1 MPTYSYVIRDN
12 AGRRIEDTLK
22 AVNYEAALELL
33 RKKRVGQVVSV
44 REMRSGV
51 ALDEMT
57 VGERISVAVY
67 RVRHHV
73 PLKTLVFFTRQL
85 STMFSAG
92 LTIEKSIQNLLAEEK
107 SHRFKRILA
116 QISTDLKKGYALS
129 EAMAKHP
136 GVFSNLYI
144 ALVHAG
150 EVSGNL
156 HVILEE
162 LSDYLESVADTR
174 QKVISALSYPVFSL
188 FFLAG
193 VITFLLLVVVPK
205 FGDVY
210 TRFNARLPGPT
221 RTLIAVSHTI
231 SNHFLIVAFLVI
243 AGVFLIWLITLT
255 PRGGFV
261 WDTIK
266 LRFPVFGN
274 LVLNSL
280 MDKFART
287 FGILIGSG
295 VPVLESLGH
304 AVRVVENRVLG
315 RGLRQARGL
324 VKDGYAISVSLKKSG
339 VFPPIL
345 VQLIATG
352 EETGE
357 MDKLLDKAA
366 QFYEKQ
372 VDATI
377 SRLTSLI
384 EPLLIIMI
392 GIVIALILI
401 SVYLPVFML
410 GRAVQMGA

>member
-1 MPTYSYVIRDN
+1 MPTYSYVIRDTD
-12 AGRRIEDTLK
+12 GRRIEDNLK
-22 AVNYEAALELL
+22 AVNYEAALETL
-33 RKKRVGQVVSV
+33 RKKGTGQIVSV
-44 REMRSGV
+44 REVRGGLAV
-51 ALDEMT
+51 DEMT
-57 VGERISVAVY
+57 VGERIGLTVY
-67 RVRHHV
+67 RVRHRV

-92 LTIEKSIQNLLAEEK
+92 LTIEKSIQNLLAEER
-107 SHRFKRILA
+107 SYRFKRILA
-116 QISTDLKKGYALS
+116 QVSTDLKKGYALS

-136 GVFSNLYI
+136 GVFSNLYV

-156 HVILEE
+156 HIILEQ

-188 FFLAG
+188 CFLTG
-193 VITFLLLVVVPK
+193 VISFLLLVVVPK
-205 FGDVY
+205 FADVY
-210 TRFNARLPGPT
+210 SRFNTRLPAPT
-221 RTLIAVSHTI
+221 RALIGVAHTVS
-231 SNHFLIVAFLVI
+231 NNFFLVAFLVI
-243 AGVFLIWLITLT
+243 AAVVTLWTISLT
-255 PRGGFV
+255 PRGGYV
-261 WDTIK
+261 WDNIK
-266 LRFPVFGN
+266 LRFPVFGH

-304 AVRVVENRVLG
+304 AVRVVENRVIAK
-315 RGLRQARGL
+315 GLRDARGL
-324 VKDGYAISVSLKKSG
+324 IKDGYAISVSLKKSG
-339 VFPPIL
+339 IFPPIL
-345 VQLIATG
+345 VQLVATG

-357 MDKLLDKAA
+357 MDKLLEKAA
-366 QFYEKQ
+366 QFYSKQ

-384 EPLLIIMI
+384 EPILIIMI
-392 GIVIALILI
+392 GVVIALILI

>member
-1 MPTYSYVIRDN
+1 MPTYTYVVRDS
-12 AGRRIEDTLK
+12 AGKRIEDSLK
-22 AVNYEAALELL
+22 AVNYEAALESL
-33 RKKRVGQVVSV
+33 RKKGAGQIVTV
-44 REMRSGV
+44 REVRSGV

-57 VGERISVAVY
+57 VGERISVTFY
-67 RVRHHV
+67 RLRHRV

-107 SHRFKRILA
+107 SQRFKKILA
-116 QISTDLKKGYALS
+116 QVSTDLKKGYALS

-162 LSDYLESVADTR
+162 LSSYLETVADTR

-188 FFLAG
+188 VFLAG
-193 VITFLLLVVVPK
+193 VITFLLLVVVPR
-205 FGDVY
+205 FSEVY

-221 RTLIAVSHTI
+221 RMLIALSHTI
-231 SNHFLIVAFLVI
+231 SNHFVIVAFLVVATLVLLWI
-243 AGVFLIWLITLT
+243 VTLT
-255 PRGGFV
+255 PRGGYI
-261 WDTIK
+261 WDKIK
-266 LRFPVFGN
+266 LNFPVFGG
-274 LVLNSL
+274 LMLNSL
-280 MDKFART
+280 MDKFSRT

-304 AVRVVENRVLG
+304 AIRVVENRVIG
-315 RGLRQARGL
+315 RGLREARSL
-324 VKDGYAISVSLKKSG
+324 IKDGYAISVSLKKTR
-339 VFPPIL
+339 VFPAIL

-352 EETGE
+352 EETGD

-392 GIVIALILI
+392 GVVIALILI

>member
-1 MPTYSYVIRDN
+1 MPTYTYVVRN
-12 AGRRIEDTLK
+12 SAGKRIEDSLK
-22 AVNYEAALELL
+22 AVNYEAALESL
-33 RKKRVGQVVSV
+33 RKKGAGQVVSV
-44 REMRSGV
+44 REVRSV
-51 ALDEMT
+51 AFDEMT
-57 VGERISVAVY
+57 VGERMSLTIY
-67 RVRHHV
+67 RLRHRV

-107 SHRFKRILA
+107 SQRFKRILA
-116 QISTDLKKGYALS
+116 QVSTDLKKGYALS

-162 LSDYLESVADTR
+162 LSSYLETVADTR
-174 QKVISALSYPVFSL
+174 QKVISALSYPIFSL
-188 FFLAG
+188 VFLAG
-193 VITFLLLVVVPK
+193 VITFLLLVVVPR
-205 FGDVY
+205 FSEVY
-210 TRFNARLPGPT
+210 TRFNAKLPGPT
-221 RTLIAVSHTI
+221 RMLIAISHTI
-231 SNHFLIVAFLVI
+231 SEHFFIVAFLVI
-243 AGVFLIWLITLT
+243 ALMLLLWFAALT
-255 PRGGFV
+255 PRGGYI
-261 WDTIK
+261 WDNVK
-266 LRFPVFGN
+266 LNFPVFGG
-274 LVLNSL
+274 LVRNTL

-304 AVRVVENRVLG
+304 AIRVVENRVIA
-315 RGLRQARGL
+315 RGLREARSL
-324 VKDGYAISVSLKKSG
+324 IKDGYAISVSLKKTR
-339 VFPPIL
+339 VFPAIL

-352 EETGE
+352 EETGD
-357 MDKLLDKAA
+357 MDKLLNKAA

-384 EPLLIIMI
+384 EPLMIIMI
-392 GIVIALILI
+392 GVVIALILI
-401 SVYLPVFML
+401 SIYLPVFML

>member
-1 MPTYSYVIRDN
+1 MPTYTYVVRDS
-12 AGRRIEDTLK
+12 AGKRIEDSLK
-22 AVNYEAALELL
+22 AVNYEAALESL
-33 RKKRVGQVVSV
+33 RKKGAGQIVSV
-44 REMRSGV
+44 REVRSGV

-57 VGERISVAVY
+57 VGERISVTFY
-67 RVRHHV
+67 RLRHRV

-107 SHRFKRILA
+107 SQRFKKILA
-116 QISTDLKKGYALS
+116 QVSTDLKKGYALS

-162 LSDYLESVADTR
+162 LSSYLETVADTR

-188 FFLAG
+188 VFLAG
-193 VITFLLLVVVPK
+193 VITFLLLVVVPR
-205 FGDVY
+205 FSEVY

-221 RTLIAVSHTI
+221 RILIALSHTI
-231 SNHFLIVAFLVI
+231 SNHFVIVAFLVI
-243 AGVFLIWLITLT
+243 ATLVLLWIVTLT
-255 PRGGFV
+255 PRGGYIS
-261 WDTIK
+261 DNIK
-266 LRFPVFGN
+266 LHFPVFGG
-274 LVLNSL
+274 LVRNSL
-280 MDKFART
+280 MDKFSRT

-304 AVRVVENRVLG
+304 AIRVVENRVIG
-315 RGLRQARGL
+315 RGLREARGL
-324 VKDGYAISVSLKKSG
+324 IKDGYAISVSLKKTR
-339 VFPPIL
+339 VFPAIL

-352 EETGE
+352 EETGD

-392 GIVIALILI
+392 GVVIALILI

>member
-1 MPTYSYVIRDN
+1 MPTYSYVIRDTD
-12 AGRRIEDTLK
+12 GRRIEDNLK
-22 AVNYEAALELL
+22 AVNYEAALETL
-33 RKKRVGQVVSV
+33 RKKGTGQIVSV
-44 REMRSGV
+44 REVRGGLAV
-51 ALDEMT
+51 DEMT
-57 VGERISVAVY
+57 VGERIGLTVY
-67 RVRHHV
+67 RVRHRV

-92 LTIEKSIQNLLAEEK
+92 LTIEKSVQNLLTEER
-107 SHRFKRILA
+107 SYRFKRILA
-116 QISTDLKKGYALS
+116 QVSTDLKKGYALS

-136 GVFSNLYI
+136 GVFSNLYV

-150 EVSGNL
+150 EISGNL
-156 HVILEE
+156 HIILEQ

-188 FFLAG
+188 CFLTG
-193 VITFLLLVVVPK
+193 VISFLLLVVVPK
-205 FGDVY
+205 FADVY
-210 TRFNARLPGPT
+210 SRFNTRLPAPT
-221 RTLIAVSHTI
+221 RALIGIAHAI
-231 SNHFLIVAFLVI
+231 SNNFFLVAFLVI
-243 AGVFLIWLITLT
+243 ASVITLWIVSLT
-255 PRGGFV
+255 PRGGYV
-261 WDTIK
+261 WDSIK
-266 LRFPVFGN
+266 LHFPVFGR

-304 AVRVVENRVLG
+304 AVRVVENRVISK
-315 RGLRQARGL
+315 GLRDARGL

-339 VFPPIL
+339 IFPPIL
-345 VQLIATG
+345 VQLVATG

-357 MDKLLDKAA
+357 MDKLLEKAA
-366 QFYEKQ
+366 QFYSKQ

-377 SRLTSLI
+377 GRLTSLI
-384 EPLLIIMI
+384 EPILIIMI